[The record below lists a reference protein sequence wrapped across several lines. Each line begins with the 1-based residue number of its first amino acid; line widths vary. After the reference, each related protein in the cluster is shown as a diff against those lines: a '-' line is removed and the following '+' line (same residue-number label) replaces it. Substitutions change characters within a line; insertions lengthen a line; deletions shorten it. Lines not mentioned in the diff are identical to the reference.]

1 MLAYVLAAVYGA
13 YIGISETVQRALVPK
28 YVAGQFRGTVY
39 GLYNMVIGF
48 SFLAANL
55 VFGFLFDSSGIAAA
69 AMYSIATTVI
79 AIAAFAGFQA
89 LGRKMWAS

>member
-1 MLAYVLAAVYGA
+1 
-13 YIGISETVQRALVPK
+13 
-28 YVAGQFRGTVY
+28 
-39 GLYNMVIGF
+39 MVIGF

-79 AIAAFAGFQA
+79 AIAALAGFQA